1 MGFAIA
7 VVLTMALLGSVLWVM
22 PSPREQRLSK
32 MRQHAMSRGMKVRI
46 LEEKH
51 IAKLYPWLKET
62 RAYVTYEQAKSGGS
76 KWPIKKPVVVPL
88 RQESVHELDRQGEL
102 YAQLEQRADLAAL
115 PESAEALVFYSACV
129 ALLWREDD
137 AEGVDVVAKTLEA
150 CLGLGAEVFQL

>member
-32 MRQHAMSRGMKVRI
+32 MRQQAMSSGLKVRI

-62 RAYVTYEQAKSGGS
+62 RAYVTYEQAKSDGS
-76 KWPIKKPVVVPL
+76 KWPIKKPIVVPL
-88 RQESVHELDRQGEL
+88 KQESVHELDRQSEL
-102 YAQLEQRADLAAL
+102 YTSIAQGADLAAL
-115 PESAEALVFYSACV
+115 PPSAEALVFYSACV
-129 ALLWREDD
+129 ALLWREDS
-137 AEGVDVVAKTLEA
+137 EQGVETVTHILDA
-150 CLGLGAEVFQL
+150 CLRLEPEVFES